1 MTKKTKSILVAVGV
15 LLLAAAMIA
24 AFFTFSK
31 KPVEGSKTIS
41 ISITHKNGTEKKFT
55 LHTDAQYLLDAIKE
69 YDEDLLQGEQGQYGL
84 YIKTIDGYTCNETAQ
99 EWWGYTKKG
108 EYVETGVELTPIYDG
123 DSYEFKLNVG
133 YDFG

>member
-1 MTKKTKSILVAVGV
+1 MSKKAKSILVAVGV

-24 AFFTFSK
+24 AYFTFVK
-31 KPVEGSKTIS
+31 KPVEGSKTIE
-41 ISITHKNGTEKKFT
+41 ISITHKDGAEKKFT

-69 YDEDLLQGEQGQYGL
+69 YDEDLLQGEQAQYGL

-99 EWWGYTKKG
+99 EWWGYTKSG

>member
-1 MTKKTKSILVAVGV
+1 MNKNTKRILMAAGV

-24 AFFTFSK
+24 AFLAFGK

-41 ISITHKNGTEKKFT
+41 VSITHKDGTVKEFT
-55 LHTDAQYLLDAIKE
+55 LHTDAMYLLDAIREK
-69 YDEDLLQGEQGQYGL
+69 DQDLIRGEEGPYGL
-84 YIKTIDGYTCNETAQ
+84 YIKTVDGYTCDETAQ
-99 EWWGYTKKG
+99 EWWGFTKGG

>member
-1 MTKKTKSILVAVGV
+1 MSKNTKRILIAAGV

-24 AFFTFSK
+24 AFLAFSK

-41 ISITHKNGTEKKFT
+41 ISITHEDGTTKELT
-55 LHTDAQYLLDAIKE
+55 LHTDAEFLLEAIKE
-69 YDEDLLQGEQGQYGL
+69 YDEDLIQGEQGQYGL

-99 EWWGYTKKG
+99 EWWGYTKSG
-108 EYVETGVELTPIYDG
+108 QYVETGVELTPIYDG

-133 YDFG
+133 YNF

>member
-1 MTKKTKSILVAVGV
+1 MSKKAKSILVAVGV

-24 AFFTFSK
+24 AFFAFSK
-31 KPVEGSKTIS
+31 KPVEGSKTVTV
-41 ISITHKNGTEKKFT
+41 SITHKDGTEKKFT
-55 LHTDAQYLLDAIKE
+55 LHTDAKYLLDAIKE
-69 YDEDLLQGEQGQYGL
+69 YDEDLLQGEQAQYGL

-99 EWWGYTKKG
+99 EWWGYTKSG

-123 DSYEFKLNVG
+123 DSYEFTLNIG

>member
-1 MTKKTKSILVAVGV
+1 MHKNAKRILIAVGV

-24 AFFTFSK
+24 AFMAFSK
-31 KPVEGSKTIS
+31 KPVEGSKTIA
-41 ISITHKNGTEKKFT
+41 ISITHKDGTVKELT
-55 LHTDAQYLLDAIKE
+55 LHTDAQYLLDAIQE
-69 YDEDLLQGEQGQYGL
+69 YDKDLLQGEQGQYGL
-84 YIKTIDGYTCNETAQ
+84 YIKTIDGYTCVETAQ
-99 EWWGYTKKG
+99 EWWGYTKSG

>member
-1 MTKKTKSILVAVGV
+1 MSKKAKSILVAVGV

-24 AFFTFSK
+24 AFFAFSK
-31 KPVEGSKTIS
+31 KPVEGSKTVA
-41 ISITHKNGTEKKFT
+41 ISITHKDGTEKKFT
-55 LHTDAQYLLDAIKE
+55 LHTDAKYLLDAIKE
-69 YDEDLLQGEQGQYGL
+69 YDEDLLQGEQAQYGL

-99 EWWGYTKKG
+99 EWWGYTKSG

>member
-1 MTKKTKSILVAVGV
+1 MNKNRKRILIAVGV

-24 AFFTFSK
+24 AFMTFSK
-31 KPVEGSKTIS
+31 KPVEGSKTIA
-41 ISITHKNGTEKKFT
+41 ISITHKDGTVKEFT
-55 LHTDAQYLLDAIKE
+55 LHTDARYLLDAIKE
-69 YDEDLLQGEQGQYGL
+69 YDETLLQGEQAQYGL
-84 YIKTIDGYTCNETAQ
+84 YIKTIDGYTCNESAQ
-99 EWWGYTKKG
+99 EWWGYTRSG

>member
-1 MTKKTKSILVAVGV
+1 MSKNTKRILISVGV
-15 LLLAAAMIA
+15 LLLAAAMIL
-24 AFFTFSK
+24 AFMTFSK
-31 KPVEGSKTIS
+31 KPVEGSKTITV
-41 ISITHKNGTEKKFT
+41 SITHKDGTEKKFT

-69 YDEDLLQGEQGQYGL
+69 YDKDLLQGEQGQYGL

-99 EWWGYTKKG
+99 EWWGYTKSG

>member
-1 MTKKTKSILVAVGV
+1 MSKKTKSILVAVGV

-24 AFFTFSK
+24 AFFAFSK
-31 KPVEGSKTIS
+31 KPVEGSKTVS
-41 ISITHKNGTEKKFT
+41 ISITHKDGTEKKFT
-55 LHTDAQYLLDAIKE
+55 LHTDAKYLLDAIKE
-69 YDEDLLQGEQGQYGL
+69 YDEDLLQGEQAQYGL

>member
-1 MTKKTKSILVAVGV
+1 MSKKAKSILVAVGV

-24 AFFTFSK
+24 AFFAFSK
-31 KPVEGSKTIS
+31 KPVEGSKTVA
-41 ISITHKNGTEKKFT
+41 ISITHKDGTEKKFT
-55 LHTDAQYLLDAIKE
+55 LHTDAKYLLDAIKE
-69 YDEDLLQGEQGQYGL
+69 YDEDLLQGEQAQYGL

-99 EWWGYTKKG
+99 EWWGYTKSG
-108 EYVETGVELTPIYDG
+108 EYVETGVELSPIYDG

>member
-1 MTKKTKSILVAVGV
+1 MSKNTKRILISAGV
-15 LLLAAAMIA
+15 LLLAAAMIL
-24 AFFTFSK
+24 AFMTFSK

-41 ISITHKNGTEKKFT
+41 ISITHKDGNEKKFT
-55 LHTDAQYLLDAIKE
+55 LHTDAEYLLDAIKE

-99 EWWGYTKKG
+99 EWWGYTKSG